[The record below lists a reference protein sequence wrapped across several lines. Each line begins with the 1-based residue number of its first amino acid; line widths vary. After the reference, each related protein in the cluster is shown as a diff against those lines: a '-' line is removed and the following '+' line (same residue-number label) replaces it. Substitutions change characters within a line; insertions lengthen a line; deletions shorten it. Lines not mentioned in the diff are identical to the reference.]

1 MDEAHAKEYLLQ
13 NDHEFRQLAQRH
25 RDYERQLEE
34 LQSKPYLNEQE
45 QLEETVI
52 KKKKLVIK
60 DQMQL
65 LIYRYQTEHPV
76 S

>member
-1 MDEAHAKEYLLQ
+1 MNEVQLKEYLLRHDQ
-13 NDHEFRQLAQRH
+13 EFRQLAQRH

-34 LQSKPYLNEQE
+34 LQNKPYLNEQE

-52 KKKKLVIK
+52 KKKKLAIK

-65 LIYRYQTEHPV
+65 RIYRYQTEHPV